1 MPLKETPGRSQVSL
15 TPTGGGLGTARPW
28 GAHKA
33 DAASRMAEGFMAG
46 ETTVTAAAADI
57 SPTVI
62 AGVKERSTRW
72 IAALTAAPDGFT
84 LADINHRQRVAISL
98 LQQVLSRVSPNEI
111 GRRFSSEE
119 AIR

>member
-1 MPLKETPGRSQVSL
+1 MP
-15 TPTGGGLGTARPW
+15 
-28 GAHKA
+28 HKA

-46 ETTVTAAAADI
+46 ETTVTPVAADI

-84 LADINHRQRVAISL
+84 LAASMTCSRHWKHSTTNCGH
-98 LQQVLSRVSPNEI
+98 LSFR
-111 GRRFSSEE
+111 
-119 AIR
+119 